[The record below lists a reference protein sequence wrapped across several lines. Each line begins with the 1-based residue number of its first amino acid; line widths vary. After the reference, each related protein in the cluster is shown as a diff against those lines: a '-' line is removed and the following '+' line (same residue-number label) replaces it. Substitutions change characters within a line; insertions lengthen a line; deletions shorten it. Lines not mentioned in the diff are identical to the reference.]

1 MLRPP
6 NFPEPVWNICLEYS
20 GKRFLAVQDRT
31 LRVLWQDLDA
41 RWHRSGSESC
51 YESDDD
57 EEQQL
62 EERFTLPSFVQSV
75 VRTSSSTVGNICT
88 IYYHACEGFAL
99 HPDPNAFLFEGFSC
113 QLVETPKP
121 DPNLLHQIHAHLEHP
136 SGTTYSLVSP
146 LREPPTSLDLFAGA
160 KHILSVQDSSE
171 PPMYAVFA
179 LVAAD
184 DLIGVVDMC
193 DGSVTVWDTKPQT
206 VVRVFAHASVHH
218 LSIVSADP
226 NSNSNPN
233 LFEHAYNESA
243 LFRPDLE
250 HGLWLKTSTKH
261 LWSECFTYDASSDQL
276 IGWRADLV
284 PHTTSLSMLA
294 FEPA

>member
-1 MLRPP
+1 
-6 NFPEPVWNICLEYS
+6 
-20 GKRFLAVQDRT
+20 
-31 LRVLWQDLDA
+31 LWQDLDA
-41 RWHRSGSESC
+41 RWHGSGSESC
-51 YESDDD
+51 YEADA
-57 EEQQL
+57 EQQL
-62 EERFTLPSFVQSV
+62 EEDEPKFTLPGFVQSV
-75 VRTSSSTVGNICT
+75 VRTSTSTVGNTCT
-88 IYYHACEGFAL
+88 IYYHAYEGFVL
-99 HPDPNAFLFEGFSC
+99 SPDPFRFLFEGFSC

-121 DPNLLHQIHAHLEHP
+121 VPNLLHQIHVKLEHP
-136 SGTTYSLVSP
+136 TGATTYSLVSP
-146 LREPPTSLDLFAGA
+146 LREAATRLDLFAGA

-193 DGSVTVWDTKPQT
+193 DGSVTVWDTKTQT
-206 VVRVFAHASVHH
+206 VARVFAHASVHH

-226 NSNSNPN
+226 NANSNPN

-250 HGLWLKTSTKH
+250 HGLWLKTSTEH

-276 IGWRADLV
+276 IGWRAELV